1 MIIYLILLTP
11 LLLAFT
17 SYLINKKYSKIVLN
31 IFSYIYACIFLIV
44 LFLLKNNTLIENQ
57 FFILDFS
64 KNIFENTNLLENINI
79 LYFGLILI
87 LSSIITK
94 YAYYY
99 LKKEIKHKVI

>member
-11 LLLAFT
+11 LLLALT
-17 SYLINKKYSKIVLN
+17 SYLISKKHSKTVLN
-31 IFSYIYACIFLIV
+31 SFHYIYAFLFLIL
-44 LFLLKNNTLIENQ
+44 LFLLKNNILVENQ

-64 KNIFENTNLLENINI
+64 KNLFKNTNLIENINI
-79 LYFGLILI
+79 LYFNLILI

-99 LKKEIKHKVI
+99 LNKEVKHKVI